1 MESHATKQRRI
12 LNAMLM
18 GARLTAEQAN
28 HIGNTTE
35 GTRHIR
41 KIRETFPV
49 RKERIEGTVYYQY
62 WIDEAFLINMKKK

>member
-28 HIGNTTE
+28 NIGNTTE
-35 GTRHIR
+35 GARHIR

-49 RKERIEGTVYYQY
+49 KKERVEGQVYYRY
-62 WIDEAFLINMKKK
+62 WIDEAFLMNLKNK